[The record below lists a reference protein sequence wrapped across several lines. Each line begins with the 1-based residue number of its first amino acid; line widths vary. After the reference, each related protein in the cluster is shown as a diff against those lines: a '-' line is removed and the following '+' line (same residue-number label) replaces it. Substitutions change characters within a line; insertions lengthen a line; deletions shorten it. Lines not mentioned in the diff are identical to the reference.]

1 MAEDK
6 WSQPD
11 APPSPLFAGEKEK
24 NFAKQIGDEVI
35 ERVVGQQVLYYSV
48 SVEHSKFHDVY
59 GEAIKKTSLPPIR
72 VYALVEWEGLTTET
86 GKFGVDRKS
95 SITIHFH
102 KRRLTEDQDIFVR
115 EGDFVLYGDIFYEI
129 VSLDE
134 PKQLYGQAD
143 ARYEVLAKCVRAR
156 EGKFNAE

>member
-1 MAEDK
+1 MAENE

-11 APPSPLFAGEKEK
+11 APPSQLFNGEKEK
-24 NFAKQIGDEVI
+24 DFVKQVNDEVI

-48 SVEHSKFHDVY
+48 SVEHSEFHDVY
-59 GEAIKKTSLPPIR
+59 GEAIKKTTLPPIR

-86 GKFGVDRKS
+86 GKFGVDRTS
-95 SITIHFH
+95 TITVHFH

-115 EGDFVLYGDIFYEI
+115 EGDFVLYGEIFYEI

-134 PKQLYGQAD
+134 PNQLYGQPD
-143 ARYEVLAKCVRAR
+143 ARYQIVAKCVRAR
-156 EGKFNAE
+156 EGKFNAK

>member
-1 MAEDK
+1 MAENE

-11 APPSPLFAGEKEK
+11 APPPPLFTGKKEK
-24 NFAKQIGDEVI
+24 DFVKQINDEVI

-48 SVEHSKFHDVY
+48 SVEHSEFHDVY
-59 GEAIKKTSLPPIR
+59 GEAIKKTTLPPIR

-86 GKFGVDRKS
+86 GKFGVDRNS
-95 SITIHFH
+95 SITVHFH

-115 EGDFVLYGDIFYEI
+115 EGDFVLYGEIFYEI

-134 PKQLYGQAD
+134 PKQLYGQAEE
-143 ARYEVLAKCVRAR
+143 RYEIVAKCIRAR
-156 EGKFNAE
+156 EGKFNAK

>member
-11 APPSPLFAGEKEK
+11 APPPPLFTGEKEK
-24 NFAKQIGDEVI
+24 ALVKQINDEVI
-35 ERVVGQQVLYYSV
+35 ERVIGQQVLYYSV
-48 SVEHSKFHDVY
+48 SVEHSEFHDVY
-59 GEAIKKTSLPPIR
+59 GEAIKKTTLPPIR

-102 KRRLTEDQDIFVR
+102 KRRITEDQDIFVR
-115 EGDFVLYGDIFYEI
+115 EGDFVLYGEIFYEI

-143 ARYEVLAKCVRAR
+143 ARYEIVAKCIRAR
-156 EGKFNAE
+156 EGKFNAK